1 MNRKFIALTVLG
13 LVLFACL
20 LACGFFGV
28 KAIRRTRLRRAA
40 MTAYENK
47 EYALAE
53 RLLHAYI
60 QQDPNAEAEYVALAN
75 IYHELGNAGME
86 AQMWQSASSMNPLK
100 TEYHE
105 NMLSSAAHATSY
117 PLLYSVLGRKKQSG
131 EALTDRDLYLYVI
144 SSIRTGYQKNG
155 TDAYQ
160 EAIKKD
166 PEAFHKNELGRFA
179 EFMVNYSGLSE
190 GERIDYL
197 NKAMESDDPVVR
209 FNAIYAV
216 LSRMARNNP
225 KSEEDEIRMED
236 LLKQAVATNYYAGTP
251 LLADYYFSK
260 YRFGDVLT
268 VIEPYLKTIDDAD
281 QYLLYAESCVFDG
294 KLDELK
300 ELEKKLRRKPG
311 LLPLMADY
319 CRILIASMEDKKDE
333 LAENVRKSG
342 QLVSSPLSR
351 VIRLRVALDQDL
363 YNEILA
369 VAGEIFS
376 NPPFHDLHER
386 ASILCLDYLME
397 QMEKQE
403 NQDDPSRMA
412 ALAKVLAGY
421 LQENRLLTDIILAD
435 QYQKGLANGSDLL
448 NALERFPNDLLLL
461 ELASEHLIFNGKA
474 EQALELIEQAKSND
488 ADDRKLD
495 FLHMLAL
502 DQLERY
508 NEAELLFRDVVE
520 HMGFDIHLLS
530 EYFRFCRENKRRT
543 DLMAMASKLENA
555 TDDSLKP
562 FADFFRAAALLLED
576 DETKTQE
583 ALDLLAATPN
593 DHPEFTFYAANR
605 LCDNDRLDEAEAKY
619 KAILKT
625 YQIPPL
631 ILVNLSEL
639 YHSKGEEQK
648 ALDAAKEAFELE
660 KGSMLPA
667 FIYAK
672 RLSEANRFEDAVNA
686 LDFPRHAVDFRE
698 DIVEL
703 WCSCMRH
710 VIEKSIADERFIQ
723 AEEQCRHLLV
733 VEPDDE
739 FGKETMEK
747 VREILSPKKDDAK
760 TESAENVPAA

>member
-1 MNRKFIALTVLG
+1 MNRKIIALTVLG

-28 KAIRRTRLRRAA
+28 KAIRRTRLRHAA

-105 NMLSSAAHATSY
+105 NMLSSAAHATCYS
-117 PLLYSVLGRKKQSG
+117 LLYSVLGRKKQSG
-131 EALTDRDLYLYVI
+131 ESLTDRELYLYVI

-160 EAIKKD
+160 EAVKED
-166 PEAFHKNELGRFA
+166 PEAFHKNELGRLA
-179 EFMVNYSGLSE
+179 EFMVKYSGLSE
-190 GERIDYL
+190 GERTNYL

-209 FNAIYAV
+209 FDAIYTV
-216 LSRMARNNP
+216 LSRMARINP
-225 KSEEDEIRMED
+225 KSEEDGIRMED

-319 CRILIASMEDKKDE
+319 CRILIASMEDNKNE

-342 QLVSSPLSR
+342 LLVSSPLSR

-386 ASILCLDYLME
+386 ASFLCLDYLVE
-397 QMEKQE
+397 QMEKPE

-435 QYQKGLANGSDLL
+435 QYQKGLASGSDLL

-508 NEAELLFRDVVE
+508 NEAEVLFRDVVE

-530 EYFRFCRENKRRT
+530 EYFRFCRENKRRA

-555 TDDSLKP
+555 ADDSLKP

-576 DETKTQE
+576 DEAKTQE

-686 LDFPRHAVDFRE
+686 LNFPRHAVDFRE
-698 DIVEL
+698 DIVDL

-710 VIEKSIADERFIQ
+710 VIEKNMSDERFSQ
-723 AEEQCRHLLV
+723 AEDHCRHLLDIA
-733 VEPDDE
+733 PDDE

-760 TESAENVPAA
+760 AEGAEDVHAA